1 MYKAKEDSEC
11 CTRLVCGPNRPFDMQ
26 IFDNAE
32 REVMIVMMIVM
43 MILVMTMVMMTMILI
58 IISL

>member
-32 REVMIVMMIVM
+32 REVMTVMMIVTMIMMIVM
-43 MILVMTMVMMTMILI
+43 MMIVLHI
-58 IISL
+58 RMFM